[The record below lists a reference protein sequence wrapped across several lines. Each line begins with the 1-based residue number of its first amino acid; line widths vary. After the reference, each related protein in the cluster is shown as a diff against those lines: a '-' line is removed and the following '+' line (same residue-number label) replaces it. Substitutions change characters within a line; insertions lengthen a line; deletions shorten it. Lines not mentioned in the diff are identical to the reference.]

1 MNRNHI
7 TSRHLSSLLRSSKG
21 LTSEGLDCRA
31 CRALGL
37 FSLRLPP
44 PSKAVK
50 STVGVYAGWLPEK
63 TLIPPI
69 ALRYEPTRRDNRGLI
84 LGFFG
89 PFSSNLYLALDGCPS
104 RWWNLGLWRWPSITT
119 QRPRVSN
126 PPENDGSNFPGFPHQ
141 RGGQD
146 WRKSA
151 EAISKSVSVNY
162 PTMKGSWS
170 RE

>member
-84 LGFFG
+84 LGF
-89 PFSSNLYLALDGCPS
+89 LALSSPIYIWPWMDVRAAGGILAFEDGPQS
-104 RWWNLGLWRWPSITT
+104 PPKDRAFPI
-119 QRPRVSN
+119 RPRMT
-126 PPENDGSNFPGFPHQ
+126 
-141 RGGQD
+141 
-146 WRKSA
+146 
-151 EAISKSVSVNY
+151 EAIFLVSLIRE
-162 PTMKGSWS
+162 GS
-170 RE
+170 RLKKKC